1 MKPSY
6 QDALAY
12 FGVSGAHP
20 GGLTLTKYLLE
31 QEHITHQTAL
41 LDGGCG
47 TGQTSA
53 FIKKNYPCSVTSIDY
68 HPTMV
73 KRANTRF
80 TQENLPITLVQ
91 GSLENIPF
99 PSNSFDIVLV
109 ESVLIFTNCQHS
121 LREIN
126 RVLKPNGV
134 LLMLEMTAERQ
145 LSNVEQQNMC
155 DVYGIER
162 VYTENEWVNLMKDA
176 GFPQIEVKLAHS
188 VFSHMLAGIEAE
200 EEAIDTSVPVNI
212 ALEGKLME
220 HSHILYT
227 YGNIIGYRV
236 YRASI

>member
-12 FGVSGAHP
+12 YGISGAHP
-20 GGLTLTKYLLE
+20 GGLTLTKFLLE
-31 QEHITHQTAL
+31 QESITHQTAI

-53 FIKKNYPCSVTSIDY
+53 FIKKHYPCSVTSIDY

-73 KRANTRF
+73 ERARNRF
-80 TQENLPITLVQ
+80 TNENLPITLVQ
-91 GSLENIPF
+91 GSLEKIPF
-99 PSNSFDIVLV
+99 PSNSFDLVLV

-134 LLMLEMTAERQ
+134 LLTLEMTAEQ
-145 LSNVEQQNMC
+145 PLSHVEQKNMC
-155 DVYGIER
+155 EVYGIDR
-162 VYTENEWVNLMKDA
+162 VYTEKEWVNQMKHA
-176 GFPQIEVKLAHS
+176 GFSQVEVKMAHS
-188 VFSHMLAGIEAE
+188 VFSHMLAGLEGE
-200 EEAIDTSVPVNI
+200 EEGMDTTVPVNLD
-212 ALEGKLME
+212 LEGKLME

-236 YRASI
+236 YRAVN